1 MDVNQEKRPADPAK
15 LARPEVLRLES
26 LVGKTYSGAVKM
38 DANENPF
45 PWPQG
50 MREELE
56 QSGLRLNRYPDPE
69 ARALKE
75 AVSDYTG
82 VAADGIVVGN
92 GSDELIQMVFL
103 TFGGEGKAVVLHPPT
118 FGMYQAAARIT
129 GTKALPVP
137 LQNGVS
143 LDVERI
149 LERAQAPEVSVII
162 LCSPNNPTGTLFAR
176 AGLLKIA
183 AASGKI
189 VVMDEAYA
197 EFCGQS
203 LIDEIGNY
211 PNLLVM
217 RTFSKAFGL
226 AGLRLGYLLGQV
238 STINLINRVRQP
250 YNVNSF
256 SQRAGILALKYV
268 PEYREQIEAIKRE
281 TGKIYQAL
289 REIPAFKVYPTESN
303 FILFQPDDADAWH
316 RELLER
322 GFLVRHMGELP
333 VLGKS
338 LRVSP
343 GLPAENDEFL
353 KTVWEIALK
362 RKLVRLQAVK

>member
-1 MDVNQEKRPADPAK
+1 MDVADLVRPDVLSLEPLGGK
-15 LARPEVLRLES
+15 VYSEV
-26 LVGKTYSGAVKM
+26 VKM
-38 DANENPF
+38 DANENPYA
-45 PWPQG
+45 WPQG

-56 QSGLRLNRYPDPE
+56 GSLLQFNRYPDPNAGE
-69 ARALKE
+69 LKD
-75 AVSDYTG
+75 AISGYSG
-82 VAADGIVVGN
+82 VPADGILVGN
-92 GSDELIQMVFL
+92 GSDELIQMVLL
-103 TFGGEGKAVVLHPPT
+103 TFGGEGKAVVVHPPT
-118 FGMYQAAARIT
+118 FGMYQAAARVT

-137 LQNGVS
+137 LLNGLN

-149 LERAQAPEVSVII
+149 LERAQAPEVSIII

-176 AGLLKIA
+176 ADLLKIA

-203 LIDEIGNY
+203 LVDEIANY

-226 AGLRLGYLLGQV
+226 AGLRLGYLLGQAE
-238 STINLINRVRQP
+238 TISLINRVRQP

-256 SQRAGILALKYV
+256 SQKAGILALKYLDH
-268 PEYREQIEAIKRE
+268 YLEQIEALKRE
-281 TGKIYQAL
+281 TEKIYRAL
-289 REIPAFKVYPTESN
+289 TEIPVFKVYPTQSN
-303 FILFQPDDADAWH
+303 FILFQPDDADVWH

-338 LRVSP
+338 LRLSP
-343 GLPAENDEFL
+343 GLPEDNEAFI
-353 KTVWEIALK
+353 KAVWEIAMA
-362 RKLVRLQAVK
+362 RKLVKLQAVR